1 MATQR
6 PLVGVIMGSRSD
18 WETMR
23 TDFAMTG
30 SNFQYASRL
39 TELVLC
45 GAVAYRSQGS
55 ITYDFESGIIVGTNA
70 KRAMELMTAPSR
82 DDWALDPNS
91 LFFNSNGFKIH

>member
-1 MATQR
+1 
-6 PLVGVIMGSRSD
+6 L
-18 WETMR
+18 
-23 TDFAMTG
+23 TG

-55 ITYDFESGIIVGTNA
+55 ITYDFESGVINGTNA
-70 KRAMELMTAPSR
+70 KRATELMTAPSR

-91 LFFNSNGFKIH
+91 LLFNANDLKIR